1 MSPVVLIFIM
11 FTYWKLSLTQAS
23 FELEILLPLPFKCTT
38 MPQGTD
44 ISFVV
49 ALFLFIEVVT

>member
-1 MSPVVLIFIM
+1 MVLIFIM